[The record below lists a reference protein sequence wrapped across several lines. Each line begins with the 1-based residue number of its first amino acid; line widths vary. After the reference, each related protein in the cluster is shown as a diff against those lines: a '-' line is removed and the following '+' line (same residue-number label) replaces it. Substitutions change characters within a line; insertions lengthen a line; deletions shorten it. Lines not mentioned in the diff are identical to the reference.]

1 MFSKIFKKDETAA
14 TPLAPPARETA
25 PAPDKSLWEAKLNE
39 AGSDEEKLLTLAKE
53 APLEEIKLAAI
64 QVLVSEEALK
74 AAEKEFRNHDRR
86 VHREAK
92 QRYELAVA
100 TREGREQAAQLIAT
114 ASTLQAEAHLPANK
128 LVELDHA
135 WQAIDHKLLDAAQVE
150 QFTAAWTALSTQSRE
165 RGDKLQQAKRWAA
178 EANGA
183 ASHLVAVISGIAG
196 GSVEPAALDAALDTA
211 RSDVETRLAAAP
223 VMEDGKGAQ
232 ISAAATRLS
241 DALALA
247 DQVMPRLAILDEI
260 AKAGE
265 TQPADIAARWQALPV
280 VTDRNTSSALE
291 QRFKQWQLG
300 KNEADQAAAA
310 AKKQEQSEQSKAER
324 QARLEKITA
333 LVTRAETALAEGH
346 VGEATKQLG
355 ALDDMLQPHS
365 VDKKLQQRI
374 ETVQSEVAR
383 LKGWQHWSGGRVRD
397 DLALEAEALAKAS
410 STEKLAVKAHGDAIE
425 NLRERWKEL
434 DKLGG
439 ATNRTLWL
447 RFDSALKTAYLPV
460 AAHLAKLKEA
470 RTQNLAARNA
480 LITTLDAVDIGST
493 EKQPDFRALARHLEN
508 FQSEWRKL
516 GPVEHTVPRKAQPGL
531 DQKLKAAVA
540 RVESP
545 LQDARRVEQLKR
557 EKLIERAKALAA
569 DTKSRDT
576 INKVR
581 ELQGEWQQH
590 AKGLPLARKVENVL
604 WGQFKAAT
612 DTVFAQRDAAN
623 AARETEWSNARTAR
637 DALIARL
644 TALNADTPAGEIR
657 KTLAD
662 VDSEWRKAGEPSR
675 NDAPK
680 LEQRFRN
687 ARDAAQQHL
696 AGSALRVW
704 QQTCDA
710 IAAKVALC
718 AEAESGAAGTDI
730 AERWAALATLPAE
743 WEKPLA
749 ARLAS
754 APNAQSAKKD
764 ASSLP
769 QLILQIE
776 SALDIPSPAEFE
788 SARRE
793 LKLRAM
799 KNAIEGRQSATVTA
813 KDIEGLIATA
823 LGHVVPDSQSA
834 GRIATILRALRNKPL
849 SMASGRSR

>member
-1 MFSKIFKKDETAA
+1 MFSKIFKKDETPDA
-14 TPLAPPARETA
+14 PPAPPAREPA
-25 PAPDKSLWEAKLNE
+25 PVPDKSLWEAKLNE
-39 AGSDEEKLLTLAKE
+39 AGRDEEKLLTLAKE

-64 QVLVSEEALK
+64 QALVSEEALK

-92 QRYELAVA
+92 QRYELAIA
-100 TREGREQAAQLIAT
+100 TREGRDQAAQLIAT
-114 ASTLQAEAHLPANK
+114 ANTLQTESHLPANK

-150 QFTAAWTALSTQSRE
+150 QFTVAWTALSAQARE

-183 ASHLVAVISGIAG
+183 ASHLVAVISGIAN
-196 GSVEPAALDAALDTA
+196 GSAEVATLEAA
-211 RSDVETRLAAAP
+211 RGDVEARLAAAP
-223 VMEDGKGAQ
+223 VIEDGKGAQ

-247 DQVMPRLAILDEI
+247 AQVMPRLAILDEI

-265 TQPADIAARWQALPV
+265 TPPADIAARWQALPAV
-280 VTDRNTSSALE
+280 ADRNASSALE
-291 QRFKQWQLG
+291 QRFKQWQQG
-300 KNEADQAAAA
+300 KTEADQAAAA

-365 VDKKLQQRI
+365 VDKKLLQRI

-410 STEKLAVKAHGDAIE
+410 SAEKLAVKAHGDAIE

-447 RFDSALKTAYLPV
+447 RFDGALKTAYLPV

-470 RTQNLAARNA
+470 RSQNLAARQA
-480 LITTLDAVDIGST
+480 LIVTLDAVDIGST

-516 GPVEHTVPRKAQPGL
+516 GPVEHTVPRKAQAGL
-531 DQKLKAAVA
+531 DQKLKAAIA

-545 LQDARRVEQLKR
+545 LQEARRVEQLKR

-581 ELQGEWQQH
+581 ELQAEWQQH
-590 AKGLPLARKVENVL
+590 AKGLPLARKMENVL

-612 DTVFAQRDAAN
+612 DAVFAQRDAAN
-623 AARETEWSNARTAR
+623 AAREADWGSARAAR
-637 DALIARL
+637 EALIARL
-644 TALNADTPAGEIR
+644 NALNADTPAGEIR
-657 KTLAD
+657 KTVAD
-662 VDSEWRKAGEPSR
+662 VDSEWRKSGEASR
-675 NDAPK
+675 NDAAK
-680 LEQRFRN
+680 LEQRFRH

-704 QQTCDA
+704 QQTCDTV
-710 IAAKVALC
+710 AAKVALC
-718 AEAESGAAGTDI
+718 VEAESGSAGDDI
-730 AERWAALATLPAE
+730 ANRWTVLAALPAE

-749 ARLAS
+749 TRLA
-754 APNAQSAKKD
+754 AAQNAQPATGD
-764 ASSLP
+764 ASALQ

-776 SALDIPSPAEFE
+776 SALDIPSPSGFE
-788 SARRE
+788 AARRE

-813 KDIEGLIATA
+813 KDIEGLIASA
-823 LGHVVPDSQSA
+823 LGHASPDSKSA
-834 GRIATILRALRNKPL
+834 GRIATILLALRNKPL
-849 SMASGRSR
+849 SAAPSRAR

>member
-1 MFSKIFKKDETAA
+1 MFSKIFKKDETADVP
-14 TPLAPPARETA
+14 TKPPVREPA
-25 PAPDKSLWEAKLNE
+25 PAPDKAWWEAKLNE

-64 QVLVSEEALK
+64 QALTTEESLK
-74 AAEKEFRNHDRR
+74 AAEREFRNHDRR

-92 QRYELAVA
+92 QRHELAVA

-114 ASTLQAEAHLPANK
+114 ANALQAESHLPANK

-135 WQAIDHKLLDAAQVE
+135 WQAIDRKLLDAAQVE
-150 QFTAAWTALSTQSRE
+150 QFTAAWTTLSTQSRE
-165 RGDKLQQAKRWAA
+165 RGDRLQQAKRWAA
-178 EANGA
+178 EANGV
-183 ASHLVAVISGIAG
+183 ASHLVAVIGEVAT
-196 GSVEPAALDAALDTA
+196 GSKDQAALASA
-211 RSDVETRLAAAP
+211 RSDAEAKSAATPEA
-223 VMEDGKGAQ
+223 DDTKGAQ
-232 ISAAATRLS
+232 VAAAATRLN

-247 DQVMPRLAILDEI
+247 GQVSPRLAILDELTQ
-260 AKAGE
+260 AGE
-265 TQPADIAARWQALPV
+265 TPPADIAARWQALPAV
-280 VTDRNTSSALE
+280 ADRGVISALE
-291 QRFKQWQLG
+291 QRFNQWQRG
-300 KNEADQAAAA
+300 KTEADQAEAA

-324 QARLEKITA
+324 QARLEKISA
-333 LVTRAETALAEGH
+333 LVTSAETALAEGH
-346 VGEATKQLG
+346 VGEATKRLG
-355 ALDDMLQPHS
+355 ALDDLLHS
-365 VDKKLQQRI
+365 HSPDKKLQQRI
-374 ETVQSEVAR
+374 ETVQAEVAR
-383 LKGWQHWSGGRVRD
+383 LKGWQHWAGGRVRD
-397 DLALEAEALAKAS
+397 DLALEAEALAKAAAA
-410 STEKLAVKAHGDAIE
+410 EKLAVKAHGDAID

-447 RFDSALKTAYLPV
+447 RFDGALKTAYLPV

-480 LITTLDAVDIGST
+480 LIATLDSVDVGSA
-493 EKQPDFRALARHLEN
+493 EKQPDFRALARHLET

-516 GPVEHTVPRKAQPGL
+516 GPVEHTVPRKAQTGL

-540 RVESP
+540 RVETP
-545 LQDARRVEQLKR
+545 LQEARRVEQLKR

-581 ELQGEWQQH
+581 ELQGEWQQQ

-612 DTVFAQRDAAN
+612 DAVFAQRDAAN
-623 AARETEWSNARTAR
+623 AARETEWGNARTAR
-637 DALIARL
+637 EALIARL
-644 TALNADTPAGEIR
+644 NALTADTPAGEIR

-704 QQTCDA
+704 QQICDA
-710 IAAKVALC
+710 VAAKVALC
-718 AEAESGAAGTDI
+718 AEVESGSAGGDI
-730 AERWAALATLPAE
+730 AERWAAVGALPAD
-743 WEKPLA
+743 WEKALA
-749 ARLAS
+749 ARLVA
-754 APNAQSAKKD
+754 AQNAQPATSD
-764 ASSLP
+764 ASVLP
-769 QLILQIE
+769 HAILQIE

-788 SARRE
+788 GARRE

-823 LGHVVPDSQSA
+823 LGHALPDSKSA
-834 GRIATILRALRNKPL
+834 GRIATILLAMRNKPL
-849 SMASGRSR
+849 GATPARSR